1 MKGSADAPKC
11 KFSRQMIQ
19 ILNEEGMQFGTFDIL
34 QDDEVRQGLKV
45 YSNWPTYPQLYVRG
59 ELMGGLDIVKE
70 MRAEGGLKT
79 ELGLAID
86 GMYVPVSFCL
96 NLKKRSL
103 RLTSLKCKSS
113 DVISEPAV
121 TALTVAAPTLEDRLR
136 ALIKKSENVLFMKVS
151 KRLLHYS

>member
-1 MKGSADAPKC
+1 
-11 KFSRQMIQ
+11 
-19 ILNEEGMQFGTFDIL
+19 MQFGTFDIL

-136 ALIKKSENVLFMKVS
+136 ALIKKSENVLFMKVR

>member
-96 NLKKRSL
+96 N
-103 RLTSLKCKSS
+103 
-113 DVISEPAV
+113 
-121 TALTVAAPTLEDRLR
+121 
-136 ALIKKSENVLFMKVS
+136 F
-151 KRLLHYS
+151 

>member
-1 MKGSADAPKC
+1 
-11 KFSRQMIQ
+11 MIQ

-136 ALIKKSENVLFMKVS
+136 ALIKKSENVLFMKVR